1 MVFPRVNLDDRT
13 FQDLVDEAKR
23 LIPEYLPEW
32 TNHNVSDPGV
42 ALIELFAWMTELT
55 LFRLNQVPDRVY
67 ESFLDLV
74 GIAPYSSSQA
84 RGDLTFMFASVPEE
98 TVSIP
103 MGTEVASLGDDPIIF
118 LTSEDLEIRQPD
130 LLQVMTVPGGPDEE
144 PDEGRAVDT
153 SEDLFAQ
160 TEVLTIFGS
169 EVIQRGDAAYFGFA
183 ESLGRSVLR
192 IDVEAEVKGVGI
204 DPNRPPLSWEVWSE
218 EGWIPCEVRS
228 DTTGGLNR
236 DGVMTLVIPSNHLPL
251 SIGGARA
258 YWIRVRLVAP
268 VPDQPDYEASPAV
281 RSLLFSASGGIARAE
296 HAETRGEEY
305 LGISDGSP
313 SQSFAV
319 AEAPVLTRNELE
331 YLEVRVDDS
340 EERWLEVSNFAESE
354 PGDRHFRWDSS
365 SGIIEFGPRIRQPGG
380 NWRQHG
386 SIPEAGSELWLS
398 GYRVGG
404 GSSGNVG
411 PDTLTVMRSAVPY
424 VGQVTNRLPMLG
436 GVDAESLAEAK
447 HRAPLTLISSDRAVT
462 AADHERLAIESDPG
476 IRRAFCLQPS
486 SVGEATK
493 LLLVPDPFTS
503 SVDLT
508 IDHFSLSESLLE
520 KVSNYLEPRRIVGTA
535 IELGAP
541 QYVGVSVA
549 CLVRPRPGWNA
560 GTLRQ
565 VCEERIAEYLSP
577 TEGGVSGKGWPLGQA
592 LTSGA
597 ISQLVADLEGV
608 QRVEEVALFETDLR
622 NEVRI
627 GEAVEVIRLESDSL
641 FLSFRPRVIV
651 K

>member
-23 LIPEYLPEW
+23 LIPDFLPEW

-74 GIAPYSSSQA
+74 GISPYPSSQA
-84 RGDLTFMFASVPEE
+84 TGDLTFMFASVPDE

-118 LTSEDLEIRQPD
+118 MTSEDLEIRQPE
-130 LLQVMTVPGGPDEE
+130 LVQVMTVPGGVDEE
-144 PDEGRAVDT
+144 PDEGRAIDT

-169 EVIQRGDAAYFGFA
+169 EPMQRGDATYFGFS
-183 ESLGRSVLR
+183 ESLGRTVLR
-192 IDVEAEVKGVGI
+192 LDTEAEVKGVGI
-204 DPNRPPLSWEVWSE
+204 DPNRPPLSWEIWSE

-236 DGVMTLVIPSNHLPL
+236 DGIITLVIPSNHLSL
-251 SIGGARA
+251 AIAGSRS
-258 YWIRVRLVAP
+258 YWLRVRLTAP
-268 VPDQPDYEASPAV
+268 IPEQPDYEASPAI
-281 RSLLFSASGGIARAE
+281 RMLSFSATGGVVKAE

-305 LGISDGSP
+305 LGVSDGSP
-313 SQSFAV
+313 SQAFILS
-319 AEAPVLTRNELE
+319 EAPVLSRNEFE
-331 YLEVRVDDS
+331 YLEVRLNDS
-340 EERWLEVSNFAESE
+340 EERWTEVTNFSESTSE
-354 PGDRHFRWDSS
+354 HKHFTWDSS
-365 SGIIEFGPRIRQPGG
+365 SGTIEFGPRIRQPGG
-380 NWRQHG
+380 KWRQHG
-386 SIPEAGSELWLS
+386 AIPEAGAEVWVS
-398 GYRVGG
+398 GYRTGG

-411 PDTLTVMRSAVPY
+411 PDTLSVMRSAVPY

-436 GVDAESLAEAK
+436 GVDAESLDEAK
-447 HRAPLTLISSDRAVT
+447 HRAPLTLVSSDRAVT
-462 AADHERLAIESDPG
+462 AMDHERLAIESDPG
-476 IRRAFCLQPS
+476 IKRAFCVPPS
-486 SVGEATK
+486 AVGEPTK
-493 LLLVPDPFTS
+493 LLLVPDPFTRA
-503 SVDLT
+503 DELT
-508 IDHFSLSESLLE
+508 IDHFALTEPLLE
-520 KVSNYLEPRRIVGTA
+520 SVTNYLEPRRVVGTA

-549 CLVRPRPGWNA
+549 CLVTPRPGWNA

-565 VCEERIAEYLSP
+565 ACESRIAQYLSP
-577 TEGGVSGKGWPLGQA
+577 IEGGVDGKGWLLGQS
-592 LTSGA
+592 LTSGL
-597 ISQLVADLEGV
+597 ISQLVADMEGV

-622 NEVRI
+622 NQVRV
-627 GEAVEVIRLESDSL
+627 GEAVEVIRLEPDSL
-641 FLSFRPRVIV
+641 FLGFRPRVVV